1 MLTLPVLCFHPT
13 LPLYLSSGFATHVVR
28 GACGR
33 ACISASREQHTVTR
47 IQQLSGCR
55 PSFVFFVFG
64 SQPHLYQCARQR
76 DFSSPRDLKLGSC
89 HSDHGS
95 RFSGRCPRPAT
106 RAVVSL
112 RLSGRSLHFAVT
124 SREQRTHDQNIASA
138 ALDASSRVNRGT
150 RELHSSC
157 SPLRLRLR
165 LDNSGNSIPLRYAA

>member
-1 MLTLPVLCFHPT
+1 MPVLCLHPT
-13 LPLYLSSGFATHVVR
+13 LPLYLSSGFASHVAR

-64 SQPHLYQCARQR
+64 SPPHLYQCARQR

-106 RAVVSL
+106 RTVVSL
-112 RLSGRSLHFAVT
+112 RFSGRSLCFAVT
-124 SREQRTHDQNIASA
+124 FEGTAHARQNFASA
-138 ALDASSRVNRGT
+138 ALDASSRVHHGT
-150 RELHSSC
+150 RELYSSC
-157 SPLRLRLR
+157 SPLRLRPR

>member
-1 MLTLPVLCFHPT
+1 MQLTLYVVL
-13 LPLYLSSGFATHVVR
+13 AVVL
-28 GACGR
+28 
-33 ACISASREQHTVTR
+33 ASRRPESNTPSLVYSSFR
-47 IQQLSGCR
+47 VAARLLCSLSLALSLTLR
-55 PSFVFFVFG
+55 
-64 SQPHLYQCARQR
+64 QCARQR

-165 LDNSGNSIPLRYAA
+165 LDSSGNSNPLRYAA